1 MGVVADNS
9 EGFRTLI
16 PFMIQHFLTAAAMA
30 GFLSIAAAET
40 PPAPVS
46 PAGTTPDTSGTALHG
61 LPFHIPGKIEGDP
74 LFFVQPEG
82 ETMARAVLIHLP
94 EEIPVI
100 RSSTLEITYE
110 PGKDFTWQPGSREIL
125 LTAGSRIPFKT
136 AAELHPA
143 PDSPQSYRACRD
155 GKSWMLYGEGRFFHD
170 LQSVASYS
178 TKASWQGPVPVAA
191 PLEHLLH
198 FRGKLLTGK
207 PVKLVTLGDSISTGA
222 NASGSVGA
230 PPMQAGYPDLVAD
243 GIAQRFGVMVGRK
256 NLSVS
261 GMDSAWGLTQIPT
274 VLAELPDV
282 VLLAFGMNDASGRR
296 TTEEFVKI
304 MQELTHRI
312 QTARPG
318 CAVILVS
325 PMTANPEW
333 THAQP
338 EMYPAYAAGLK
349 TLTGPERALADVTAV
364 WLGVLQQKSYLCL
377 SGNGLNHP
385 NDFGHRLYAEVVLE
399 TIGGK

>member
-1 MGVVADNS
+1 
-9 EGFRTLI
+9 
-16 PFMIQHFLTAAAMA
+16 
-30 GFLSIAAAET
+30 
-40 PPAPVS
+40 
-46 PAGTTPDTSGTALHG
+46 
-61 LPFHIPGKIEGDP
+61 
-74 LFFVQPEG
+74 
-82 ETMARAVLIHLP
+82 
-94 EEIPVI
+94 
-100 RSSTLEITYE
+100 
-110 PGKDFTWQPGSREIL
+110 
-125 LTAGSRIPFKT
+125 
-136 AAELHPA
+136 
-143 PDSPQSYRACRD
+143 
-155 GKSWMLYGEGRFFHD
+155 
-170 LQSVASYS
+170 
-178 TKASWQGPVPVAA
+178 
-191 PLEHLLH
+191 
-198 FRGKLLTGK
+198 
-207 PVKLVTLGDSISTGA
+207 
-222 NASGSVGA
+222 
-230 PPMQAGYPDLVAD
+230 
-243 GIAQRFGVMVGRK
+243 
-256 NLSVS
+256 
-261 GMDSAWGLTQIPT
+261 LTQIPA

-364 WLGVLQQKSYLCL
+364 WLGVLQQKPYLCL

-385 NDFGHRLYAEVVLE
+385 NDFGHRLYAEVVLG